1 MRAAVDDFYERV
13 LGDDSLA
20 PFFADVDMAHQKS
33 QQLAFLT
40 AALGGPKRYKGR
52 PMKEAHEHLAIAQQ
66 HFDSVATHLVET
78 LDGLGV
84 SQKLIDEVV
93 AIVAP
98 LAGSIVN
105 QNAQEGESMS
115 IETQPSGRYFD
126 MVENAPINVMFCNKD
141 TFAIEYMN
149 EASRTTLA
157 TLDQYLPC
165 RADEVV
171 GQCIDVFHAD
181 PAVQRR
187 IVSDPSNLPHRTT
200 IEVGPEI
207 LDLLVSAINDENGD
221 YSGVMLTWEVVTKKR
236 KLEMKM
242 AQVTSMMENAP
253 VNVMFADKDTATIQY
268 LNAASV
274 NTLKGLE
281 QYLPVKV
288 DELEGVCIDIFHKDP
303 AVQRR
308 ILADPANLPHRA
320 QIEVGPET
328 LELLVSP
335 INDDRGEYMGG
346 MVTWEVVTQK
356 LKLERRMA
364 QVSSMMENAPVN
376 VMYVDRESLSIE
388 YVNPASRDTLRG
400 LEQYLPIRVD
410 DLEGQCIDIFHK
422 DPSFQRRIL
431 GDPANLPH
439 EAEIQVGPETLKL
452 LVSAIYDNKG
462 EYMGPM
468 VTWSVITEKLRLE
481 QEQKDSRLREQEQA
495 EELRTKVGQLLGV
508 VQAASQGD
516 LTQTVPVSG
525 EDPIGQMGE
534 GLAELLGDL
543 RRSVGTIAEQAQSL
557 SSASEEL
564 TSVSQQ
570 MASNA
575 EETTAQAKVSAEAS
589 DRVSE
594 SVTTVASASEEM
606 NASIKEIA
614 VNAQEAAKVADSAVE
629 VANTTNA
636 TVSKLGES
644 SAEIGQVIKVITSI
658 AQQTNLLA
666 LNATIEAA
674 RAGEAGK
681 GFAVVANEVKELA
694 KETAKATED
703 IGQKIEAIQ
712 GDTKSAVSAIG
723 DISTIIDKINSIST
737 TIASAVEEQSA
748 TTGEIGRNVGEAATG
763 TSEIA
768 QNIQT
773 VAQAA
778 EGTSSGA
785 SDTQKAAAELSTLA
799 TELQNVV
806 SSFKY

>member
-1 MRAAVDDFYERV
+1 VRAAVDDFYERV

-98 LAGSIVN
+98 LAGSIDN

>member
-115 IETQPSGRYFD
+115 TETQPSGRYFD

-737 TIASAVEEQSA
+737 TNASAVEEQSA

>member
-1 MRAAVDDFYERV
+1 
-13 LGDDSLA
+13 
-20 PFFADVDMAHQKS
+20 
-33 QQLAFLT
+33 
-40 AALGGPKRYKGR
+40 
-52 PMKEAHEHLAIAQQ
+52 
-66 HFDSVATHLVET
+66 
-78 LDGLGV
+78 
-84 SQKLIDEVV
+84 
-93 AIVAP
+93 
-98 LAGSIVN
+98 
-105 QNAQEGESMS
+105 MS
-115 IETQPSGRYFD
+115 TETQPSGRYFD

-157 TLDQYLPC
+157 TLNQYLPC

-187 IVSDPSNLPHRTT
+187 IISDPSNLPHRTT

-320 QIEVGPET
+320 QI
-328 LELLVSP
+328 
-335 INDDRGEYMGG
+335 
-346 MVTWEVVTQK
+346 
-356 LKLERRMA
+356 
-364 QVSSMMENAPVN
+364 
-376 VMYVDRESLSIE
+376 
-388 YVNPASRDTLRG
+388 
-400 LEQYLPIRVD
+400 
-410 DLEGQCIDIFHK
+410 
-422 DPSFQRRIL
+422 
-431 GDPANLPH
+431 
-439 EAEIQVGPETLKL
+439 QVGPETLKL

-481 QEQKDSRLREQEQA
+481 QEQKDLRRREQDQA

-543 RRSVGTIAEQAQSL
+543 RRSIGTIAEQAQSL

>member
-1 MRAAVDDFYERV
+1 VRAAVDDFYERV